1 MCLMTHFSI
10 GKGRSAMEGKMQK
23 KLEEIFE
30 WFHRNPEL
38 SYEEY
43 RTTERIRQLL
53 TDAGIEILPLPL
65 ETGLAAVIRGEK
77 EAPVQALRSD
87 IDALPIMEETGLPY
101 SSETPGRMHACGH
114 DFHITAGIGTAFLLQ
129 ERRRELAGT
138 VKLLFQPGEESSL
151 GALKILETDVCDD
164 VQLFWGLHAD
174 PTNEAG
180 VIGLREGAVAAA
192 VDRFVITIKGV
203 GCHGA
208 HPDDGVDPIPAACAI
223 VQTLQTIVTR
233 NANAFHPS
241 LISVTR
247 SEAGNTWNVI
257 PETAELEGTV
267 RTMDRADREL
277 FEKKVELIARKTA
290 ESYGAQAQV
299 QWIPGPP
306 AVIND
311 EEMAEYA
318 AQTARRLGFSVVPE
332 EQSLGG
338 DDFSFYEEKAP
349 CCYIKIGT
357 GKGQLIHQPGFAVEK
372 SVLAPTAEY
381 LAEVLM
387 NQIKIRTTR
396 SSALVI

>member
-1 MCLMTHFSI
+1 MQ
-10 GKGRSAMEGKMQK
+10 GKLQ
-23 KLEEIFE
+23 EIFE

-43 RTTERIRQLL
+43 RTTEHIRQIL

-77 EAPVQALRSD
+77 KGPVQALRCD
-87 IDALPIMEETGLPY
+87 IDALPIQEETGLSY
-101 SSETPGRMHACGH
+101 ASETPGRMHACGH
-114 DFHITAGIGTAFLLQ
+114 DLHITAGIGTALLLQ
-129 ERRRELAGT
+129 ERKEELAGT
-138 VKLLFQPGEESSL
+138 VKILFQPGEESSL
-151 GALKILETDVCDD
+151 GALKMLETDVCDD
-164 VQLFWGLHAD
+164 VERFWGLHAD

-208 HPDDGVDPIPAACAI
+208 HPDDGVDPIPAACAV
-223 VQTLQTIVTR
+223 VQALQTIVTR
-233 NANAFHPS
+233 NVNAFHPS

-247 SEAGNTWNVI
+247 IEAGKTWNVI
-257 PETAELEGTV
+257 PAEAQLEGTV

-290 ESYGAQAQV
+290 EGYGARAEV
-299 QWIPGPP
+299 EWIPGPP

-311 EEMAEYA
+311 AEMAEYA
-318 AQTARRLGFSVVPE
+318 ADTARRMGFSVAPE

-349 CCYIKIGT
+349 GCYIKVGT
-357 GKGQLIHQPGFAVEK
+357 GKGQLIHQPGFAVDE
-372 SVLAPTAEY
+372 SVLEPAAEY
-381 LAEVLM
+381 LARVLM
-387 NQIKIRTTR
+387 GD
-396 SSALVI
+396 AAVIG